1 MHGTGCRHRTV
12 CRRDFGGSGS
22 HGRHKTRF
30 GNRRELL
37 GIRRPH
43 HVVGGIRRRRRCG
56 ELQGFAD
63 CKFFFRTIEHNR
75 SRRDAGIAVIV
86 RAGGQSAGRKCEKQ
100 EFFHRSSDFKYV
112 RKIKNP
118 VPEPPGIEPFS
129 RPYPYFSHEI
139 PRLAML
145 RSPQTHPEKRF
156 FLVGKLQGRSSG
168 SSLPQRLPDPLGPVA
183 FSVSRQLS
191 ELTAAGTAADF
202 HGIPI

>member
-1 MHGTGCRHRTV
+1 MV
-12 CRRDFGGSGS
+12 IS
-22 HGRHKTRF
+22 
-30 GNRRELL
+30 
-37 GIRRPH
+37 
-43 HVVGGIRRRRRCG
+43 RRRTAANG
-56 ELQGFAD
+56 NVAELYSLAVDSKHPLARFKRNYVVTGFH
-63 CKFFFRTIEHNR
+63 RI
-75 SRRDAGIAVIV
+75 VLV
-86 RAGGQSAGRKCEKQ
+86 RAGGQSEGRKCEKQ
-100 EFFHRSSDFKYV
+100 EFFHLSFDFKYV

-168 SSLPQRLPDPLGPVA
+168 SSLPQRLPGPLGPVA

>member
-30 GNRRELL
+30 GDRRELL

-56 ELQGFAD
+56 ELQSFAD

-100 EFFHRSSDFKYV
+100 EFFHRSSAFKYV

-118 VPEPPGIEPFS
+118 VPEPPGIESPFRL
-129 RPYPYFSHEI
+129 RPPSGRRSVAR
-139 PRLAML
+139 PQNPTML
-145 RSPQTHPEKRF
+145 RSPQMRSK
-156 FLVGKLQGRSSG
+156 KRSS
-168 SSLPQRLPDPLGPVA
+168 S
-183 FSVSRQLS
+183 
-191 ELTAAGTAADF
+191 
-202 HGIPI
+202 